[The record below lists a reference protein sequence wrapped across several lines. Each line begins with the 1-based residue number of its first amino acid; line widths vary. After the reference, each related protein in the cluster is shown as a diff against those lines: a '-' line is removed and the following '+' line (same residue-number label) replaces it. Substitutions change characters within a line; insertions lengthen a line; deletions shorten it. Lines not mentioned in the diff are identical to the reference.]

1 VPGLRR
7 QQRKASAPAIS
18 STDRSV
24 LPARAPRQTAGRFVK
39 KLLSFGAMAGVGA
52 LLVSTSLP
60 ANAFQS
66 ATLDDV
72 ATPAAVEK
80 QSVTVNATAAETAIS
95 RDGYTVVKPPPPP
108 PPPKAKVANVSA
120 VVGSYSYNPNG
131 TIQWP
136 FPSAPILSP
145 YGPRGGTFHYGIDF
159 FPGEGT
165 PIGAIADGVVTYA
178 GAGSGGWG
186 NYVTVRHNINGQV
199 VDSLYAH
206 MLYGSI
212 GVAAGQQVSVG
223 QFLGGV
229 GATGRAYGAHLHL
242 EIKVNGANVDP
253 YAWLQ
258 ANAN

>member
-1 VPGLRR
+1 
-7 QQRKASAPAIS
+7 
-18 STDRSV
+18 V
-24 LPARAPRQTAGRFVK
+24 LPAAAPKGAAGTFVK

-66 ATLDDV
+66 ATAPD
-72 ATPAAVEK
+72 AASPAVVEK
-80 QSVTVNATAAETAIS
+80 QSVTVQATVAETAIS
-95 RDGYTVVKPPPPP
+95 RDAYTVEKPPPPK
-108 PPPKAKVANVSA
+108 PKVVSVAA
-120 VVGSYSYNPNG
+120 VIGSYSNNPNG

-136 FPSAPILSP
+136 FPSSPILSG
-145 YGPRGGTFHYGIDF
+145 YGPRGGSFHQGIDF

-165 PIGAIADGVVTYA
+165 PIGAIADGVVTFA
-178 GAGSGGWG
+178 GTGSGGWG
-186 NYVTVRHNINGQV
+186 NYVTVRHNINGQT

-206 MLYGSI
+206 MQWGSI
-212 GVAAGQQVSVG
+212 GVAAGQQVTVG

-242 EIKVNGANVDP
+242 EIAVNGANVDP
-253 YAWLQ
+253 YAWLL

>member
-1 VPGLRR
+1 M
-7 QQRKASAPAIS
+7 
-18 STDRSV
+18 
-24 LPARAPRQTAGRFVK
+24 K

-66 ATLDDV
+66 ASVED
-72 ATPAAVEK
+72 AASPAIVEK
-80 QSVTVNATAAETAIS
+80 QSVTVAATAAEPAVS
-95 RDGYTVVKPPPPP
+95 RDGYTVEKPPPPK
-108 PPPKAKVANVSA
+108 PKVVNVAA
-120 VVGSYSYNPNG
+120 VVGSYTYNPNG

-136 FPSAPILSP
+136 FPSSPILSP

-186 NYVTVRHNINGQV
+186 NYVTVQHNINGQV
-199 VDSLYAH
+199 VESLYAH
-206 MLYGSI
+206 MQWGSI
-212 GVAAGQQVSVG
+212 GVAQGQQVAVG

-242 EIKVNGANVDP
+242 EIKVGGANVDP